1 MLKNDIY
8 LNGGSKQNAFFFQK
22 IYTKNATTT
31 PMSRTDPVGIPV
43 EDAFQSW
50 PLQTG
55 AWGLFTKD

>member
-22 IYTKNATTT
+22 IYTKNATKT

-43 EDAFQSW
+43 EDAFQS
-50 PLQTG
+50 
-55 AWGLFTKD
+55 